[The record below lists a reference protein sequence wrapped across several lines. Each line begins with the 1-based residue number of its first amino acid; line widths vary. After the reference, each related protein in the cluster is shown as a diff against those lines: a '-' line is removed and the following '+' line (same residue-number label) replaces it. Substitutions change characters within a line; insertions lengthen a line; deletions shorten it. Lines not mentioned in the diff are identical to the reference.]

1 MKLTQYAFPANQF
14 TAEENK
20 KVQIYLHH
28 TAGNPD
34 PINTFKFWES
44 NPEKIATCVIVGG
57 KPVAGSAW
65 EDGEVIQGF
74 SSRYWAYHLG
84 LKESTF
90 TKFGIPYKSLDRISI
105 GVEICNWGQLTLKKD
120 GKYYNYVNRVV
131 SPDEVVALDK
141 DFRGF
146 KYYHA
151 YTDAQIAAVKDLLIT
166 WRDKYEIPIDY
177 HEDIFDVNT
186 RALKGDPGVFT
197 HCSVRYDKND
207 LSPQPKMIAMLKTL
221 I

>member
-1 MKLTQYAFPANQF
+1 MKLTQYAFPSGQF
-14 TAEENK
+14 FAEENK
-20 KVQIYLHH
+20 KAQIFLHH

-57 KPVAGSAW
+57 KPVAGSVW
-65 EDGEVIQGF
+65 EDGEVIQGY

-105 GVEICNWGQLTLKKD
+105 GIEICNWGQLTVKD

-131 SPDEVVALDK
+131 SPDEVIELETP
-141 DFRGF
+141 FRGYKF
-146 KYYHA
+146 YHA
-151 YTDAQIAAVKDLLIT
+151 YTDAQIEAVKDLLVT
-166 WRDKYEIPIDY
+166 WRDKYTIPIDY
-177 HEDIFDVNT
+177 HSDIFEVNA

-207 LSPQPKMIAMLKTL
+207 ISPQPKMVEMLKSLT
-221 I
+221 